1 MNFSRQARRVGVA
14 GGEPVPAPPG
24 APTLA
29 CIAALLALHALLAW
43 AVRVPSLTTG
53 NDDAWYLSL
62 ARAIRGLSYVEL
74 PIAGTPPHAMYP
86 PLYPALLA
94 LLGAT
99 GPDRLGVAIVANI
112 ALSVAAL
119 ALAAVLAGRVS
130 WPLAAALTLVC
141 ATNPNL
147 LDIASSVHSEPLF
160 AVATLSVL
168 VLLSRR
174 ALDGRTAALAIAATI
189 VGALT
194 RTVGVALVAAVLLH
208 WALERRA
215 RAATA
220 LAIAALLTVGPWM
233 LWTARAP
240 GQHAGRSYVADA
252 TFVYPATA
260 ADTPGAT
267 ATGPARDAA
276 APPAPPPP
284 PSLARLIVD
293 RVTHNVPRYLTREIP
308 TALALATVPRTRVD
322 NVAWLVLVVATGLA
336 GAVALRQRLRIAV
349 LYLAA
354 YLGVLAVW
362 PYLVTRYLTPV
373 IPLLA
378 LVMLTGAW
386 AIGERF
392 AGARGARIALWALAG
407 AMSVGAWRSV
417 ATRLGAVARCDR
429 SAPMRSSGCFS
440 EEQRDYFAAVATAR
454 RIAPDTARFLVSK
467 EADFYLLTGHRAAPE
482 SEAVRITEPEAFARF
497 LRERD
502 VRFVLLSRVHM
513 DQQALARA
521 IRPRCHRFEL
531 VDSFGAHV
539 VLLRVPADA
548 ASPDSTPSNASAADA
563 CAAIARWANGDW
575 VDSVTGAW

>member
-1 MNFSRQARRVGVA
+1 MNFSRQARKVVVA
-14 GGEPVPAPPG
+14 EGEPVPAPPG
-24 APTLA
+24 ARTGA

-62 ARAIRGLSYVEL
+62 ARALRGFSYVEL
-74 PIAGTPPHAMYP
+74 PIVGTPPHAMYP

-112 ALSVAAL
+112 ALSVAVL
-119 ALAAVLAGRVS
+119 ALAAILAGRIS
-130 WPLAAALTLVC
+130 WALAAALTLVC
-141 ATNPNL
+141 AANPQL
-147 LDIASSVHSEPLF
+147 LDIASSVRSEPLF

-168 VLLSRR
+168 VLLSWR

-194 RTVGVALVAAVLLH
+194 RTIGVALVAAVLLH

-215 RAATA
+215 RTVTA

-233 LWTARAP
+233 LWTSRAP

-252 TFVYPATA
+252 TFVYPDST
-260 ADTPGAT
+260 ADTPSPT
-267 ATGPARDAA
+267 AMHTARDAA
-276 APPAPPPP
+276 RDTAAAAPP

-293 RVTHNVPRYLTREIP
+293 RVRHNVPRYLTREIP

-322 NVAWLVLVVATGLA
+322 NVAWLLIVVATSVA
-336 GAVALRQRLRIAV
+336 GMLALRRPLRIVV
-349 LYLAA
+349 LYLGA

-362 PYLVTRYLTPV
+362 PYVVTRYLA
-373 IPLLA
+373 PLLPL
-378 LVMLTGAW
+378 LVLAMLVGAR
-386 AIGERF
+386 AIGARV
-392 AGARGARIALWALAG
+392 AGARGERVALWVMAC

-440 EEQRDYFAAVATAR
+440 QEQRDYFAAVATAR

-467 EADFYLLTGHRAAPE
+467 EAAFYLMTGRRAVAE

-497 LRERD
+497 LGERG
-502 VRFVLLSRVHM
+502 VEFILLSRVHL
-513 DQQALARA
+513 DQHSLARA
-521 IRPRCHRFEL
+521 ILPRCDRFEL
-531 VDSFGAHV
+531 LESVGPHV
-539 VLLRVPADA
+539 ALLRVPANGAPRD
-548 ASPDSTPSNASAADA
+548 ASAADA
-563 CAAIARWANGDW
+563 CGAITRWARGDW
-575 VDSVTGAW
+575 TEAITGAW

>member
-1 MNFSRQARRVGVA
+1 MNFSRQARKVVVA
-14 GGEPVPAPPG
+14 EGGPAPAPPG
-24 APTLA
+24 ARTGA

-62 ARAIRGLSYVEL
+62 ARALRGFSYVEL
-74 PIAGTPPHAMYP
+74 PIVGTPPHAMYP

-119 ALAAVLAGRVS
+119 ALAAILAGRIS
-130 WPLAAALTLVC
+130 WGFAAALTLVC
-141 ATNPNL
+141 AANPQL
-147 LDIASSVHSEPLF
+147 LDIASSVRSEPLF

-168 VLLSRR
+168 VLLSWR
-174 ALDGRTAALAIAATI
+174 ALDGRTAALAIAAMI

-194 RTVGVALVAAVLLH
+194 RTIGVALVAAVLLH

-215 RAATA
+215 RTAAA

-233 LWTARAP
+233 IWTSRAP

-252 TFVYPATA
+252 TFAYPDSTADTPSPTAMGAARGRATA
-260 ADTPGAT
+260 A
-267 ATGPARDAA
+267 
-276 APPAPPPP
+276 PP

-293 RVTHNVPRYLTREIP
+293 RVPHNVPRYLAREIP
-308 TALALATVPRTRVD
+308 AALALATVPRTRVD
-322 NVAWLVLVVATGLA
+322 NIAWLLLIVATSVA
-336 GAVALRQRLRIAV
+336 GMLALRRPLRIVV

-354 YLGVLAVW
+354 YLGVLAMW
-362 PYLVTRYLTPV
+362 PYVVTRYLA
-373 IPLLA
+373 PLLPL
-378 LVMLTGAW
+378 LVLAMLTGAR
-386 AIGERF
+386 AIGARV
-392 AGARGARIALWALAG
+392 AGARGERVALWVMAC

-440 EEQRDYFAAVATAR
+440 QEQRDYFAAVATAR

-467 EADFYLLTGHRAAPE
+467 EAAFYLMTGRRAAAE
-482 SEAVRITEPEAFARF
+482 SEAVRIREPEAFARF
-497 LRERD
+497 LGERG
-502 VRFVLLSRVHM
+502 VEFILLSRVHL
-513 DQQALARA
+513 DQHSLARA
-521 IRPRCHRFEL
+521 ILPRCDRFEL
-531 VDSFGAHV
+531 LESVGPHV
-539 VLLRVPADA
+539 ALLRVPADGA
-548 ASPDSTPSNASAADA
+548 PRAASAADA
-563 CAAIARWANGDW
+563 CGAITRWAKGDW
-575 VDSVTGAW
+575 AGAITGAW